1 MCHSPQVIALLNEL
15 QHQLS
20 ERQPPLG
27 EVLAVDLLNL
37 NADDRHFINT
47 LLGEGEVSVRIQ
59 QADDSESEIQEA
71 IFCGLWRVRRRRGEK
86 LLEDK
91 LEAGCAPLALWQAAT
106 QNLLPTDSLLPPPI
120 DGLMNGLPL
129 AHELLAHV
137 RNPDAQPHSINL
149 TQLPISEADRLFL
162 SRLCGPGNIQI
173 RTIGYG
179 ESYIN
184 ATGLRHVWHLRC
196 TDTLKGPLL
205 ESYEICPIPE
215 VVLAAPEDLVDSA
228 QRLSEVCQWLAEA
241 APT

>member
-1 MCHSPQVIALLNEL
+1 M
-15 QHQLS
+15 
-20 ERQPPLG
+20 
-27 EVLAVDLLNL
+27 
-37 NADDRHFINT
+37 
-47 LLGEGEVSVRIQ
+47 SVRIQ

-215 VVLAAPEDLVDSA
+215 VVLAAPEIWSILRSG
-228 QRLSEVCQWLAEA
+228 LARYVSGWRKLHRRKKTVSIAFSLMNIAIGEYLWS
-241 APT
+241 